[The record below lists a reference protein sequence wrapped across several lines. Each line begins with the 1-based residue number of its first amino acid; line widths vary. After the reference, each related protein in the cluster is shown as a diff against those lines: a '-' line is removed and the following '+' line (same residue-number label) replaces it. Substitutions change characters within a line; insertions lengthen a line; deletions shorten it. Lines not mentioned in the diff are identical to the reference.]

1 MKHPIYMVMMVAMS
15 LGMLCAPSIVSAD
28 DDAEMVY
35 GRELMTEQERQEERR
50 KMRSMNKED
59 RDQYRAEKHEQM
71 KERANEQGKVI
82 PDEPGER
89 GKGMKQ
95 GQGMRQ
101 GQGMGGGRR

>member
-15 LGMLCAPSIVSAD
+15 LGVLCAPSIASAD
-28 DDAEMVY
+28 DNEMVY
-35 GRELMTEQERQEERR
+35 GRELMTEQERQEERQ
-50 KMRSMNKED
+50 KMRSMDKDE
-59 RDQYRAEKHEQM
+59 RDQYRSEKHERM
-71 KERANEQGKVI
+71 KKRAKEQGKVI